1 MTSSEG
7 TTTGGI
13 SGVLYRLRKLP
24 ERRKGLAVALP
35 PFVFLALFFLVPLLT
50 VLSFSVRVQRDLQMT
65 SELTLEPYLT
75 VLTGETFRSALLYS
89 IQISLITTLITLVFG
104 LPVGYYLAVRV
115 SDRFRNVL
123 VFLIIAPLW
132 INFFVR
138 AYAIIQIG
146 GARGF
151 LNGALLAVGLIDEP
165 IRWFVYSQESVIFG
179 LSALWLPLMVLPIY
193 AMLQQMDTAW
203 LEAARDLGA
212 GPLRVHREVTIPS
225 ALPGIILGSLFVF
238 LLSLGNQAVPRILGG
253 AKRTTYSETILLQL
267 ESGGLNWP
275 VASAASGVMMA
286 FVVVVLIGVFSVFDM
301 EELF

>member
-1 MTSSEG
+1 MSSEG
-7 TTTGGI
+7 SVAG
-13 SGVLYRLRKLP
+13 RLEGFVSHLRQLP
-24 ERRKGLAVALP
+24 ETRKGLLVALP
-35 PFVFLALFFLVPLLT
+35 PFFFLALFFLVPLLT
-50 VLSFSVRVQRDLQMT
+50 VLSFSVRVQENLQMT
-65 SELTLEPYLT
+65 NQLTIEPYVT
-75 VLTGETFRSALLYS
+75 VLTGETFQAALLYS
-89 IQISLITTLITLVFG
+89 IRISLITTLITLVFG
-104 LPVGYYLAVRV
+104 LPVGYYLAVKVR
-115 SDRFRNVL
+115 DRLRNLL

-151 LNGALLAVGLIDEP
+151 LNGTLLAVGLVDEP
-165 IRWFVYSQESVIFG
+165 IQWFVYSQPSVIFG
-179 LSALWLPLMVLPIY
+179 LTTLWLPLMVLPIY
-193 AMLQQMDTAW
+193 ALLRQMDTAW

-212 GPLRVHREVTIPS
+212 GPLRVHREVTLPA

-286 FVVVVLIGVFSVFDM
+286 FVIVVLLGVFSVFDM

>member
-1 MTSSEG
+1 MSTDTALG
-7 TTTGGI
+7 AA
-13 SGVLYRLRKLP
+13 YRRLDGLST
-24 ERRKGLAVALP
+24 EVKGALVALP
-35 PFVFLALFFLVPLLT
+35 PIAYLTLFFVVPLFSILNY
-50 VLSFSVRVQRDLQMT
+50 SVRVQRELQIT
-65 SELTLEPYLT
+65 GEFTLAHYAE
-75 VLTGETFRSALLYS
+75 VLTSGTFQGALFYS
-89 IQISLITTLITLVFG
+89 VRVALVTTALALIVGT
-104 LPVGYYLAVRV
+104 PVGYYLATEVG
-115 SDRFRNVL
+115 DRLRNVL
-123 VFLIIAPLW
+123 LFLVIAPLW

-151 LNGALLAVGLIDEP
+151 LNGTLLAVGLVDEP
-165 IRWFVYSQESVIFG
+165 IQWFVYSQPSVIFG
-179 LSALWLPLMVLPIY
+179 LTTLWLPLMVLPIY
-193 AMLQQMDTAW
+193 ALLRQMDTAW

-212 GPLRVHREVTIPS
+212 GPLRVHREVTLPA

-286 FVVVVLIGVFSVFDM
+286 FVIVVLLGVFSVFDM